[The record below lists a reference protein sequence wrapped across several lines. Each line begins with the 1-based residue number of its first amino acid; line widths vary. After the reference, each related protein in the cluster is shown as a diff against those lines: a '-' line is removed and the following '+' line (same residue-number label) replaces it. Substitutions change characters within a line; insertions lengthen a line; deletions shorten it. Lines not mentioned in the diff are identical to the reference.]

1 MPRLNPELASGV
13 KVAAESSGFT
23 PMDEGDYF
31 VRLVEVEA
39 KSASTGN
46 PMWTWKVEI
55 LGPKGKDGGLES
67 DRYRGRNQWINT
79 VLIDKAL
86 WKVAETF
93 AAFGVPTDTDTD
105 ELIGCTAEAKI
116 IQRKITQ
123 GAREG
128 QIGNDVQRL
137 SPDERPEA
145 VRHPNSEI
153 EGGTAPGKAP
163 AVTPQDVQDRF

>member
-1 MPRLNPELASGV
+1 MPKLNPELASGV

-23 PMDEGDYF
+23 PMDEGDYY

-39 KSASTGN
+39 KAASTGN
-46 PMWTWKVEI
+46 PMWVWKVEV
-55 LGPKGKDGGLES
+55 LGPKAGG

-93 AAFGVPTDTDTD
+93 SAFGVPTDTDTD
-105 ELIGCTAEAKI
+105 ELIGCTALAKI
-116 IQRKITQ
+116 TQRKITQ

-128 QIGNDVQRL
+128 QIGNDVNRL

-145 VRHPNSEI
+145 IRHPKSEI
-153 EGGTAPGKAP
+153 EGGSAPGAP
-163 AVTPQDVQDRF
+163 AAVTPQDVENRF